1 MSMTLLLLYYLL
13 RVGDIINFGGSLELL
28 KDQIVIFI
36 KHQLHHTADDKLMLP
51 IFNFN
56 VSSGYHQI
64 LSFYRQ

>member
-1 MSMTLLLLYYLL
+1 MSMTLLLHYYLL

-51 IFNFN
+51 ILSFS
-56 VSSGYHQI
+56 VSSGNHQI
-64 LSFYRQ
+64 LSFYKK